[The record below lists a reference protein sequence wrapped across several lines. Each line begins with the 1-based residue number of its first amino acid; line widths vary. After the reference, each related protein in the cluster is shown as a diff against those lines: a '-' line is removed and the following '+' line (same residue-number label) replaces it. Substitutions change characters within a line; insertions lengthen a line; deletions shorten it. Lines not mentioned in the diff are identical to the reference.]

1 MFRPNRQLERLPGPG
16 LVVLIALIGVVLGLV
31 AMAEPARSAL
41 RYERTGLAAGEW
53 WRLVGAHLVHLG
65 WRHALLDLAGV
76 ALAAWLFGRLY
87 EPLRWLWIVTL
98 SAAAVDAGLWWLT
111 PGLEWYV
118 GLSGVLHGV
127 VTAAGVALARLR
139 EPGGRLLLAAIA
151 LKLGVE
157 QWLGP
162 LWMTAATAGGPV
174 VVDAHLY
181 GACGGLL
188 AALVPGAR
196 SATSIMDR

>member
-1 MFRPNRQLERLPGPG
+1 MFRSNRQLERLPGPG
-16 LVVLIALIGVVLGLV
+16 LVGLIALILVVLGLA
-31 AMAEPARSAL
+31 AMGEPARAAL
-41 RYERTGLAAGEW
+41 RYERSGLADGDW
-53 WRLVGAHLVHLG
+53 WRLIGAHLVHLG
-65 WRHALLDLAGV
+65 WRHALLDLTGV
-76 ALAAWLFGRLY
+76 ALAGWLFGRLY
-87 EPLRWLWIVTL
+87 GPLRWLWIVML

-127 VTAAGVALARLR
+127 VIAAGVALARMGER
-139 EPGGRLLLAAIA
+139 GGWLLLAAIA

-162 LWMTAATAGGPV
+162 LWLTAATAGGPV

-188 AALVPGAR
+188 AALAPGPRGVTA
-196 SATSIMDR
+196 IMSR